1 MYYLLKW
8 IKFSLEKKKKL
19 EKWKKILEKSGN
31 FVSPEKWESCKVCT
45 GDSRFTFKLRY
56 CRLPLFKNDTI
67 NHRYMPTLGNGHI
80 GATVYY
86 PWLYLN
92 GLFNGKGGRL
102 H

>member
-1 MYYLLKW
+1 ME
-8 IKFSLEKKKKL
+8 EKY
-19 EKWKKILEKSGN
+19 WKSQGILSVPKSGN
-31 FVSPEKWESCKVCT
+31 HVKYVQSIS
-45 GDSRFTFKLRY
+45 FKLRY

-92 GLFNGKGGRL
+92 GLFNGKGGRI

>member
-1 MYYLLKW
+1 M
-8 IKFSLEKKKKL
+8 E
-19 EKWKKILEKSGN
+19 KILEKSGN

-86 PWLYLN
+86 PWFYLN
-92 GLFNGKGGRL
+92 GLFNGKGGRI